1 MTMTKLEQ
9 LINKID
15 AASNNKIYGR
25 ICIDNEQAVLCDVDS
40 NDVLLTLNDNHVI
53 ELVTTSGRYPVTKK
67 EIETKKATDGD
78 YLLFVGL
85 NAFVRGDE
93 ND

>member
-25 ICIDNEQAVLCDVDS
+25 ICIDDDEQAVLCDVDS
-40 NDVLLTLNDNHVI
+40 NDVLVVLNDDQEI
-53 ELVTTSGRYPVTKK
+53 TLVTSSGHYQVTKK

-85 NAFVRGDE
+85 HAFVRGG
-93 ND
+93 

>member
-25 ICIDNEQAVLCDVDS
+25 ICIDNGQAVLCDVDS

-53 ELVTTSGRYPVTKK
+53 ELVTTSGRYPVTKQ
-67 EIETKKATDGD
+67 EILTKKASDGD

-85 NAFVRGDE
+85 NAFVIC
-93 ND
+93 

>member
-15 AASNNKIYGR
+15 AASNKIYGR
-25 ICIDNEQAVLCDVDS
+25 ICIDDNGQAVLCDADS
-40 NDVLLTLNDNHVI
+40 NDVLVVLNDDQEI
-53 ELVTTSGRYPVTKK
+53 TLVTSSGHYQVTKK

>member
-53 ELVTTSGRYPVTKK
+53 ELVTTSGRYPVTKQD
-67 EIETKKATDGD
+67 IETKKATDGD